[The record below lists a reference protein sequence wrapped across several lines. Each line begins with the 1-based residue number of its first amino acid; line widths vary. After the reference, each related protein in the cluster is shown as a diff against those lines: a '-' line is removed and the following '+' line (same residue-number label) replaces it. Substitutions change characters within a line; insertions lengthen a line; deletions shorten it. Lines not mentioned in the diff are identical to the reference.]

1 MDRNILLDLI
11 PAYALGA
18 LDPDERTEVEAF
30 LATDEEARTL
40 LAEYQAFTDSL
51 VLTTPARRAPAH
63 LNADLRQRLAASR
76 PQPAAV
82 PKPEPTL
89 VPPAAATPAP
99 ARPALQRRR
108 PTWVPYVAAAAM
120 IALVFAAVLLLRS
133 KPAPPDDP
141 AQRYEW
147 IMSQDNI
154 RHIPIAASDPSPNTE
169 GELVLTADGQYG
181 VIEVWQ
187 LPPIQ
192 TDQTFQLWL
201 IDDQGAHSGGLLEFP
216 QTQGPNYINVP
227 LTKPADDYKAIGV
240 SIEPSG
246 GSPKADGPSGPRI
259 FGISVSA

>member
-1 MDRNILLDLI
+1 MDRNTLLDLI

-18 LDPDERTEVEAF
+18 LDVGERAEVEAL
-30 LATDEEARTL
+30 LATDDEARTL
-40 LAEYQAFTDSL
+40 LAEYQAVTEAI
-51 VLTTPARRAPAH
+51 VLTAPARRAPAH

-76 PQPAAV
+76 PQPTATA
-82 PKPEPTL
+82 PQSEPEL
-89 VPPAAATPAP
+89 VPPPVSPT
-99 ARPALQRRR
+99 ARPALQRRS
-108 PTWVPYVAAAAM
+108 PVWVRYMAAAAM

-147 IMSQDNI
+147 IMAQDNI
-154 RHIPIAASDPSPNTE
+154 RRIPIAASDPSPNTQ
-169 GELVLTADGQYG
+169 GELVLTADGEYG

-187 LPPIQ
+187 LPTIQ
-192 TDQTFQLWL
+192 TDQTIQLWL
-201 IDDQGAHSGGLLEFP
+201 IDDQGAHSGGLLAFT

-227 LTKPADDYKAIGV
+227 LSKPADDYKAIGV
-240 SIEPSG
+240 SIEPAG